1 MATSAEKRTTIS
13 ASRKKQLPDREDN
26 AQNLI
31 RTHMFDK
38 EFKGYSKV
46 LHGLFKG
53 LILTPD
59 LSESDEE
66 EVENHRAHA
75 LSDSQQLFTETDV
88 TLPSYLNGSL
98 GSRETDRERDGAR
111 HLSYF
116 CSSSTSGAVKIL
128 QEMETVYEQLK
139 TERQKQ
145 LQWEEELEQREMRL
159 KQQEEGLQKLLGLE
173 EMCHSKMLS
182 AEEKQKKEILHLQ
195 NLLREKTKE
204 NKRLKSSFESLK
216 DLNDNMKKRLNEL
229 SEQNKRLE
237 KQSKRVQ
244 ARLEN
249 LQRKYQHGVAL
260 RECQKINDPL
270 ERVKPLEK
278 DKTSGKNISKVF
290 PSAKLLSLL
299 LDWVLDEHLNSSMVP
314 SVKDVG
320 HCLPA
325 EILLNER
332 CLKVLPLLADQLA
345 HTPLSEPVLVC
356 SLLHLIHRALRHL
369 DNSGQHVVLS
379 ATLRRIG
386 EEVSKP
392 RSHVQSQDPET
403 EELNGPCSRQALYRS
418 PCPETRILSVLII
431 LRTVTQ
437 ADVLAQV
444 LHSMHSDLFH
454 EECRGLLLQNGGV
467 SELLTVLRTGRA
479 GLQAPI
485 IDILLQLTQES
496 SYYKSFI
503 EACSC
508 DGFFHT
514 ISQVLRSPHLELLL
528 LEKLCILLQKLSTIR
543 RNRRLFESSS
553 VLEQIRELQ
562 RRYGPTHTFLCLNL
576 TSILHNLQ

>member
-1 MATSAEKRTTIS
+1 
-13 ASRKKQLPDREDN
+13 
-26 AQNLI
+26 
-31 RTHMFDK
+31 
-38 EFKGYSKV
+38 
-46 LHGLFKG
+46 
-53 LILTPD
+53 
-59 LSESDEE
+59 
-66 EVENHRAHA
+66 
-75 LSDSQQLFTETDV
+75 
-88 TLPSYLNGSL
+88 
-98 GSRETDRERDGAR
+98 
-111 HLSYF
+111 
-116 CSSSTSGAVKIL
+116 
-128 QEMETVYEQLK
+128 
-139 TERQKQ
+139 
-145 LQWEEELEQREMRL
+145 
-159 KQQEEGLQKLLGLE
+159 
-173 EMCHSKMLS
+173 
-182 AEEKQKKEILHLQ
+182 KQKKEILHLQ

-249 LQRKYQHGVAL
+249 LQTYASSLFLMCILMSFLYQSSCL
-260 RECQKINDPL
+260 YILQ
-270 ERVKPLEK
+270 
-278 DKTSGKNISKVF
+278 VF

-437 ADVLAQV
+437 
-444 LHSMHSDLFH
+444 
-454 EECRGLLLQNGGV
+454 
-467 SELLTVLRTGRA
+467 
-479 GLQAPI
+479 
-485 IDILLQLTQES
+485 
-496 SYYKSFI
+496 
-503 EACSC
+503 
-508 DGFFHT
+508 
-514 ISQVLRSPHLELLL
+514 
-528 LEKLCILLQKLSTIR
+528 
-543 RNRRLFESSS
+543 
-553 VLEQIRELQ
+553 
-562 RRYGPTHTFLCLNL
+562 
-576 TSILHNLQ
+576 

>member
-437 ADVLAQV
+437 GQDN
-444 LHSMHSDLFH
+444 
-454 EECRGLLLQNGGV
+454 GL
-467 SELLTVLRTGRA
+467 SW
-479 GLQAPI
+479 
-485 IDILLQLTQES
+485 
-496 SYYKSFI
+496 
-503 EACSC
+503 
-508 DGFFHT
+508 H
-514 ISQVLRSPHLELLL
+514 
-528 LEKLCILLQKLSTIR
+528 
-543 RNRRLFESSS
+543 
-553 VLEQIRELQ
+553 
-562 RRYGPTHTFLCLNL
+562 
-576 TSILHNLQ
+576 

>member
-182 AEEKQKKEILHLQ
+182 AEE
-195 NLLREKTKE
+195 
-204 NKRLKSSFESLK
+204 
-216 DLNDNMKKRLNEL
+216 LNEL